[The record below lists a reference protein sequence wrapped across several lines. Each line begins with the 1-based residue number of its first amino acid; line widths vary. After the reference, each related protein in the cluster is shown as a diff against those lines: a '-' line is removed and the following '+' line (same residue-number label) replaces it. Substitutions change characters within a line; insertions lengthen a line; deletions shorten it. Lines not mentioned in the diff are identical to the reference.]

1 MKYKMIVTAQLFFY
15 LILFYGDVSVAKPLA
30 PEDLEGLL
38 PPTPRDTN
46 ETIAAVVQDPVVQ
59 DAVHQAASNGSLN
72 GLVVKKKVYIMPAS
86 DPNTILTKRE
96 HLLVVPTENLEDVRK
111 NITEA
116 KQAEAESSSP
126 DDLSLFESDVD
137 GYTSEISASPDFQE
151 TESGPPSN
159 NQPPSSSLEITERS
173 MPVADRRKTEFLK
186 DTISRDAPSPEVEP
200 TKMTVP
206 IVAVIDPSSV
216 DKGKVNAPI
225 VAILPSTLNNGA
237 LKSQVQLLKDNS
249 DRIQSKVQSY
259 VEQTSLTVDPGNWL
273 PSASSE
279 APSPSTQG
287 TEPVSFLPEQAAP
300 NFPAEEMLLAPVV
313 VPRWGIV
320 GPIFP
325 DDGVDYLKATG
336 DLDVAEDLIFR
347 PLFRYRQE
355 SQERSRYREDS
366 SNRRYGYRPNRDYD
380 YYPRRGYYRSRYEDY

>member
-1 MKYKMIVTAQLFFY
+1 MIVTAQLFFY

-38 PPTPRDTN
+38 PPTPRDKN

-116 KQAEAESSSP
+116 KQAEAESTSP

-137 GYTSEISASPDFQE
+137 GYTSEINASPDFQE
-151 TESGPPSN
+151 TESGPQQPADN
-159 NQPPSSSLEITERS
+159 EPPSSSLETTERP
-173 MPVADRRKTEFLK
+173 MPVADKRKTEFLK
-186 DTISRDAPSPEVEP
+186 DTISHDAPLPEVEP
-200 TKMTVP
+200 KKMTVP

-216 DKGKVNAPI
+216 DNGKVNAPI
-225 VAILPSTLNNGA
+225 VAILPNTLNNEA
-237 LKSQVQLLKDNS
+237 LKSQVQLLKDNG

-259 VEQTSLTVDPGNWL
+259 VEQTSLTVDPDYWL

-279 APSPSTQG
+279 VSPSSTQG
-287 TEPVSFLPEQAAP
+287 TEPVSFLPEQVAP
-300 NFPAEEMLLAPVV
+300 NFAAKEMLLAPVV

-325 DDGVDYLKATG
+325 DDGADYLKATG

-366 SNRRYGYRPNRDYD
+366 GNRRYGYRPNRDYD

>member
-1 MKYKMIVTAQLFFY
+1 MIFTAQLFLY

-30 PEDLEGLL
+30 PEELEGLL
-38 PPTPRDTN
+38 PPTPRDKN

-126 DDLSLFESDVD
+126 DGLSLLESDVD
-137 GYTSEISASPDFQE
+137 GYTSEINGSPDFQE
-151 TESGPPSN
+151 TESGPQQPTN
-159 NQPPSSSLEITERS
+159 TEPPSSSLESAERS
-173 MPVADRRKTEFLK
+173 MPVADKRKTEFLK
-186 DTISRDAPSPEVEP
+186 DTISHDAPLPEVEP
-200 TKMTVP
+200 KKMTVP

-225 VAILPSTLNNGA
+225 VAILPNTLNNDA
-237 LKSQVQLLKDNS
+237 LKSQVQMLKDNG

-259 VEQTSLTVDPGNWL
+259 VEQTSLTVDPGYWL
-273 PSASSE
+273 PSSSSE
-279 APSPSTQG
+279 VSPSSTQG
-287 TEPVSFLPEQAAP
+287 TEPVSFVPEQVAP
-300 NFPAEEMLLAPVV
+300 NFAAAEEMLLAPVV

-355 SQERSRYREDS
+355 SQERSR
-366 SNRRYGYRPNRDYD
+366 RYGYRPNRDYD
-380 YYPRRGYYRSRYEDY
+380 YYPRRGYYRSRYQDY